1 MINLK
6 IWGDIF
12 KIRMMAKEERLKN
25 KSDPFFF
32 SGGADACVL
41 VHGFGG
47 TPAEM
52 FELGQYLAS
61 RGFTVAGVRLPGHD
75 LTERVP
81 GRVPWREW
89 VGAVEDEAGRL
100 VAVGKRV
107 FLCGFS
113 MGGTISLYLAA
124 GKSDIAGTVT
134 VCAPVFLKP
143 SVQLL
148 RGAFKYLF
156 LRDKEGLLDIRDLEA
171 RSTHVSL
178 PEVPFW
184 WGVELFKLLG
194 ATRRRMRDFNRPLL
208 VLQAAGDR
216 IVPPA
221 NASFIYRAVAS
232 NRKEIVW
239 LSNSGHI
246 ATRDYDKGT
255 VFYETS
261 RFISGI

>member
-1 MINLK
+1 MIASME
-6 IWGDIF
+6 DQ
-12 KIRMMAKEERLKN
+12 LKN
-25 KSDPFFF
+25 KSGPFFF

-41 VHGFGG
+41 AHGFGG

-61 RGFTVAGVRLPGHD
+61 RGITVAGVRLPGHD
-75 LTERVP
+75 PSAPAP

-100 VAVGKRV
+100 AAAGERV

-113 MGGTISLYLAA
+113 MGGTVSLYLAA
-124 GKSDIAGTVT
+124 GRSDIAGVVT
-134 VCAPVFLKP
+134 ICAPVFLKP
-143 SVQLL
+143 TGPLL

-156 LRDKEGLLDIRDLEA
+156 LRDKEDLLDIRDLEA
-171 RSTHVSL
+171 RSTHISL
-178 PEVPFW
+178 PEVPFR

-194 ATRRRMRDFNRPLL
+194 AARRRLRDFDRPLL
-208 VLQAAGDR
+208 ILQAAGDR

-221 NASFIYRAVAS
+221 NASFIYRSVAS

-239 LSNSGHI
+239 LNNSGHI
-246 ATRDYDKGT
+246 ATRDYDKEA
-255 VFYETS
+255 VFAETS
-261 RFISGI
+261 RFIGDI